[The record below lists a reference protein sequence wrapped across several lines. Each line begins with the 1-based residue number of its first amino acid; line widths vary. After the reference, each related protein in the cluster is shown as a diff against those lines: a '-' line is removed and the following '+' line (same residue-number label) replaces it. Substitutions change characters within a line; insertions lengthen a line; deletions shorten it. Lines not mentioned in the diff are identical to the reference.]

1 MLYSHQLDK
10 IYLLLLVTIVIFIS
24 GCVRQAGVQANN
36 GLSIIEFSPDLD
48 VIGSNTPVTISLIV
62 ENIGERGANFVRG
75 ELIGLDDWTGDAETR
90 EKRSKILEKLTAAD
104 LVGNL
109 PGGQDSAEW
118 KVVSPSKQ
126 FNQKYDFFVKL
137 SYLYQT
143 HSLILLKAIGTDYFK
158 SLPKEEQAK
167 IQQGIVSISTT
178 KGPLEVSAKAQ
189 QTFLTQGTRLPIEI
203 EIKNVGTGRAFLGET
218 PEESNQEC
226 TVGLDCVVVIVKG
239 VSCSKDN
246 VNVVNVKLTSG
257 KTGRLVC
264 YLDTSTVTLLQ
275 TFSIDVTI
283 NYNYFIEKTS
293 SITVLKSIV
302 A

>member
-1 MLYSHQLDK
+1 MLCNHWLDK

-24 GCVRQAGVQANN
+24 GCARQAGIQANN

-48 VIGSNTPVTISLIV
+48 VIGSTTPITISLIV
-62 ENIGERGANFVRG
+62 ENIGERNANFLKG
-75 ELIGLDDWTGDAETR
+75 ELIGLDDWNWGTETR
-90 EKRSKILEKLTAAD
+90 KKNMATKLTAAD
-104 LVGNL
+104 LAGNL
-109 PGGQDSAEW
+109 PGGQDSSEW
-118 KVVSPSKQ
+118 KIVSPSKQ
-126 FNQKYDFFVKL
+126 FNQKYDFFARL

-143 HSLILLKAIGTDYFK
+143 NSLILLKAIGTDYFK

-203 EIKNVGTGRAFLGET
+203 EIKNVGTGRTFLGNP
-218 PEESNQEC
+218 PEKSNQEC
-226 TVGLDCVVVIVKG
+226 TVGLDCVEVIVEG
-239 VSCSKDN
+239 VSECSKN
-246 VNVVNVKLTSG
+246 HVKLTIG

-264 YLDTSTVTLLQ
+264 YLDTSTATLLQ
-275 TFSIDVTI
+275 TFSIDMTI

-293 SITVLKSIV
+293 SITVLKSIE
-302 A
+302 